1 MKRKMLISIALI
13 IIMLLNCIMPVFA
26 ASAAEGGEIELNSKL
41 YTAVKKSLEKQ
52 GISFIGNDI
61 THSISITEENKAR
74 VTELNLNEGEIS
86 DLTGLEN
93 FTNLAHLELSG
104 NNITKDSNLAVLT
117 GLPLKY
123 LDLSTNQLED
133 VSEIDELINSIKA
146 SNGTVIL
153 SGQTVTIVNEAIID
167 VEEASDDAVI
177 AEYTLPRIL
186 EKAGYIKSVWIK
198 QYGIPESGIG
208 MCPYLEEI
216 SNPVTEGND
225 TMKLRIASDEGNP
238 YKGLFKLEIYIYDD
252 PTEAGSAA
260 NLNPAATNILN
271 GSRFYIYVVVH
282 DSDSTAI
289 TTEDS
294 NLYKAIKEQLTAG
307 QTINNE
313 LDSYPFEVN
322 ADGEI
327 IKDECTY
334 TTEGNNLIL
343 TIVGEDEPSYILDTE
358 TNRVYLYDEGE
369 KGEYYTD
376 KFEKQLISTTD
387 EEGVVT
393 LKEGYAIYHNGAN
406 RDLYIQAYDDAKT
419 FVIDNEDL
427 VNKITSLM
435 LNNKEIRDLTGLEK
449 FVGLSSYLNVSHNYL
464 SDIEPIYNL
473 QANKDAFESKIQE
486 KYNYYLT
493 SREYGN
499 LSKSLSETKTNK
511 TAADAEIQ
519 NIANAIQEILTKF
532 EEASKIEEYTETQ
545 KTETAEDGTE
555 TTVTEKTKNE
565 NYEQE
570 LENKAKEI
578 EEILKN
584 IYGYDTVDEATGK
597 KEHTD
602 GYIEILEDRLN
613 DTEKGVSGLYSYLSS
628 LYNIYN
634 NEHKLA
640 TLLTPELNYL
650 DFEQYLTFKD
660 TMLGSAET
668 VRGLVEAEISR
679 LGTLESNQA
688 LSELDKDLL
697 SAAFGIDF
705 DSEEVEYPLQ
715 EYFAKLMEDT
725 AGSRIYW
732 TQMIDKFREVA
743 LYSEMGTYCL
753 IHRMEI
759 PTTAVSQCY
768 CEEYLKQR
776 IKSFEYEG
784 IDVTLERE
792 ILNNLEANVTDGN
805 DLYDAFINYMKLTFD
820 YTNVDD
826 SGDIIN
832 LPTCSGPY
840 TELKSLVYNT
850 TNYENVDEIFA
861 KLEELEKDV
870 EADDKEVIE
879 VYNKLS
885 NAIIK
890 TINIKEAIDFNEK
903 YQGDLNLYNEVVALS
918 SKFVT
923 NSGEVSIY
931 ITLPKLRK
939 LDISYNA
946 YLEGIE
952 KISTLTGLRELYA
965 NANYITDITEVDW
978 SAIKYL
984 RKLGLAY
991 NYIPSI
997 KPLENMEYLVD
1008 LDASHNMISGKLEFN
1023 FTKSQKTL
1031 MNLDLSYNQITD
1043 ITPIMEFLDW
1053 KTGGNDGNYL
1063 AREDTININ
1072 LNNQNITLNIEEPI
1086 FLSDYPSTID
1096 VDLPKIFTQLLAID
1110 VERTAFGETSQ
1121 NGRIESE
1128 GKYVTLNTRTVGEKE
1143 GVVEVIAMSGDGT
1156 PVETCVGEGTKATI
1170 KYVVKDRTV
1179 TSVKVEPSEDVVVKP
1194 GETQVFT
1201 ALVEG
1206 EDLLDTS
1213 VTWSVLDN
1221 LSANTTIAEDGTLT
1235 VGEDETAEVIHV
1247 MAVSNF
1253 DGTKNDVVTVSTID
1267 PDEPIDERIIKVEP
1281 SENVVVKPGE
1291 EQDFTAEITSEDI
1304 TDKTVTWSIE
1314 GNSSAN
1320 TTISSEGKLVV
1331 AEDETAEEIKVIATS
1346 NFDNTIKTE
1355 VIVAV
1360 NKEVEPE
1367 EPTDETIV
1375 TVEPSEN
1382 VVVKPGE
1389 EQVFR
1394 AEVTGKDVT
1403 DTTVTWSVE
1412 GNLSENTTI
1421 SSEGKLVVAEDETAE
1436 EIKVIATSNFD
1447 NTVRKEVIV
1456 AVNKEP
1462 EEPTDEVVI
1471 TVEPSENVV
1480 VKPGGEQDFTV
1491 EVTGTEVTSKEVK
1504 WSLSGF
1510 TSQDTNISSEGK
1522 LTLGADE
1529 SADEITLTVDVT
1541 VNDSIKET
1549 KTIIIKVDKGE
1560 EPENPGV
1567 DLELGYKVEDE
1578 YLTEVSPKTPVEDFK
1593 TILLDN
1599 EEYNVVIKKDGET
1612 ITSGNVATGMYV
1624 QIQDKDGEVVKD
1636 ENGDLLVYEV
1646 VVKGDVNGDGVAN
1659 SLDSVLI
1666 KAYRNEV
1673 KDANLIGSAFEAADI
1688 DDNGKVD
1695 ITDSKLLLYHRAEV
1709 KGYNLNYKNSK

>member
-406 RDLYIQAYDDAKT
+406 RNLYIQAYDDAKT

-486 KYNYYLT
+486 KYTYYLT

-499 LSKSLSETKTNK
+499 LSSSLSETKTNK

-715 EYFAKLMEDT
+715 EYFAKLMENT

-890 TINIKEAIDFNEK
+890 TINIKEAIDFNE
-903 YQGDLNLYNEVVALS
+903 
-918 SKFVT
+918 
-923 NSGEVSIY
+923 
-931 ITLPKLRK
+931 
-939 LDISYNA
+939 
-946 YLEGIE
+946 
-952 KISTLTGLRELYA
+952 
-965 NANYITDITEVDW
+965 NYIM
-978 SAIKYL
+978 
-984 RKLGLAY
+984 KL
-991 NYIPSI
+991 
-997 KPLENMEYLVD
+997 
-1008 LDASHNMISGKLEFN
+1008 
-1023 FTKSQKTL
+1023 
-1031 MNLDLSYNQITD
+1031 
-1043 ITPIMEFLDW
+1043 
-1053 KTGGNDGNYL
+1053 
-1063 AREDTININ
+1063 
-1072 LNNQNITLNIEEPI
+1072 
-1086 FLSDYPSTID
+1086 
-1096 VDLPKIFTQLLAID
+1096 
-1110 VERTAFGETSQ
+1110 
-1121 NGRIESE
+1121 
-1128 GKYVTLNTRTVGEKE
+1128 
-1143 GVVEVIAMSGDGT
+1143 
-1156 PVETCVGEGTKATI
+1156 
-1170 KYVVKDRTV
+1170 
-1179 TSVKVEPSEDVVVKP
+1179 
-1194 GETQVFT
+1194 
-1201 ALVEG
+1201 
-1206 EDLLDTS
+1206 
-1213 VTWSVLDN
+1213 
-1221 LSANTTIAEDGTLT
+1221 
-1235 VGEDETAEVIHV
+1235 
-1247 MAVSNF
+1247 
-1253 DGTKNDVVTVSTID
+1253 
-1267 PDEPIDERIIKVEP
+1267 
-1281 SENVVVKPGE
+1281 
-1291 EQDFTAEITSEDI
+1291 
-1304 TDKTVTWSIE
+1304 
-1314 GNSSAN
+1314 
-1320 TTISSEGKLVV
+1320 
-1331 AEDETAEEIKVIATS
+1331 
-1346 NFDNTIKTE
+1346 
-1355 VIVAV
+1355 
-1360 NKEVEPE
+1360 
-1367 EPTDETIV
+1367 
-1375 TVEPSEN
+1375 
-1382 VVVKPGE
+1382 
-1389 EQVFR
+1389 
-1394 AEVTGKDVT
+1394 
-1403 DTTVTWSVE
+1403 
-1412 GNLSENTTI
+1412 
-1421 SSEGKLVVAEDETAE
+1421 
-1436 EIKVIATSNFD
+1436 
-1447 NTVRKEVIV
+1447 
-1456 AVNKEP
+1456 
-1462 EEPTDEVVI
+1462 
-1471 TVEPSENVV
+1471 
-1480 VKPGGEQDFTV
+1480 
-1491 EVTGTEVTSKEVK
+1491 
-1504 WSLSGF
+1504 
-1510 TSQDTNISSEGK
+1510 
-1522 LTLGADE
+1522 
-1529 SADEITLTVDVT
+1529 
-1541 VNDSIKET
+1541 
-1549 KTIIIKVDKGE
+1549 
-1560 EPENPGV
+1560 
-1567 DLELGYKVEDE
+1567 
-1578 YLTEVSPKTPVEDFK
+1578 
-1593 TILLDN
+1593 
-1599 EEYNVVIKKDGET
+1599 
-1612 ITSGNVATGMYV
+1612 
-1624 QIQDKDGEVVKD
+1624 
-1636 ENGDLLVYEV
+1636 
-1646 VVKGDVNGDGVAN
+1646 
-1659 SLDSVLI
+1659 
-1666 KAYRNEV
+1666 
-1673 KDANLIGSAFEAADI
+1673 
-1688 DDNGKVD
+1688 
-1695 ITDSKLLLYHRAEV
+1695 
-1709 KGYNLNYKNSK
+1709 

>member
-167 VEEASDDAVI
+167 VEEASDNAVI

-198 QYGIPESGIG
+198 QSAISENGTIFL
-208 MCPYLEEI
+208 PYLEEI

-1291 EQDFTAEITSEDI
+1291 EQDFTAEVTGKDV
-1304 TDKTVTWSIE
+1304 TDTTVTWSVE
-1314 GNSSAN
+1314 GNLSAN

-1355 VIVAV
+1355 VVVAV
-1360 NKEVEPE
+1360 NKEPE
-1367 EPTDETIV
+1367 EPTDETVV

-1389 EQVFR
+1389 EQDFT

-1412 GNLSENTTI
+1412 GNLSANTTI

-1447 NTVRKEVIV
+1447 NTIKTEVVV

-1462 EEPTDEVVI
+1462 EEPTDETVI

-1560 EPENPGV
+1560 DPENPGV

>member
-13 IIMLLNCIMPVFA
+13 IIMLLNCIMPLFVVN
-26 ASAAEGGEIELNSKL
+26 AAEGGEIELNSKL

-52 GISFIGNDI
+52 GISFVGNDI

-93 FTNLAHLELSG
+93 FTNLTHLEVSG

-146 SNGTVIL
+146 NNGTVIL
-153 SGQTVTIVNEAIID
+153 SGQTVTIVEEAIID
-167 VEEASDDAVI
+167 VEETSDNAII
-177 AEYTLPRIL
+177 AEYKLPRIL
-186 EKAGYIKSVWIK
+186 EKAGFIKSVWMEQSAISEN
-198 QYGIPESGIG
+198 GSIFV
-208 MCPYLEEI
+208 PYLYEM
-216 SNPVTEGND
+216 SNPVVEGND
-225 TMKLRIASDEGNP
+225 TIKVRIASDTGSP
-238 YKGLFKLEIYIYDD
+238 YKGLYKLEIYIYDD

-289 TTEDS
+289 TTKDS

-313 LDSYPFEVN
+313 LDSYPFEVDAN
-322 ADGEI
+322 GEI

-334 TTEGNNLIL
+334 TTDGSNLIL

-369 KGEYYTD
+369 KGDYYTN
-376 KFEKQLISTTD
+376 KFEKKLISITD
-387 EEGVVT
+387 EEGVIT

-406 RDLYIQAYDDAKT
+406 RNLYIKAYDDAKT
-419 FVIDNEDL
+419 FVIDNVDL
-427 VNKITSLM
+427 VNKITSLI
-435 LNNKEIRDLTGLEK
+435 LNNKEIRDLSGLEK

-464 SDIEPIYNL
+464 TDIEPIYSL

-486 KYNYYLT
+486 DYNYYLT

-499 LSKSLSETKTNK
+499 LSKSLTETKTNK
-511 TAADAEIQ
+511 TAADVQIQ
-519 NIANAIQEILTKF
+519 NILKATQDILTKF
-532 EEASKIEEYTETQ
+532 EEASKIEEYKETQ
-545 KTETAEDGTE
+545 KTETAEDGSQ

-565 NYEQE
+565 NYEEE
-570 LENKAKEI
+570 LKKKASEI

-584 IYGYDTVDEATGK
+584 IYGYDTIDESTGK

-613 DTEKGVSGLYSYLSS
+613 DTENGVSGLYTYLSK
-628 LYNIYN
+628 LYTIYN

-650 DFEQYLTFKD
+650 DFEEYLTFKD
-660 TMLGSAET
+660 TMLSSTET

-679 LGTLESNQA
+679 LGTLEANQA
-688 LSELDKDLL
+688 LSELDKELL
-697 SAAFGIDF
+697 SAGFGIDF

-715 EYFAKLMEDT
+715 EYFSKLMENT
-725 AGSRIYW
+725 AGSRVYW
-732 TQMIDKFREVA
+732 TQMIDKFREIA

-768 CEEYLKQR
+768 CEEYLKER
-776 IKSFEYEG
+776 IKNFEYEG
-784 IDVTLERE
+784 IDTTLEKE
-792 ILNNLEANVTDGN
+792 ILDNLEANVTDGN
-805 DLYDAFINYMKLTFD
+805 VYYNVLINYMNSTFD
-820 YTNVDD
+820 YTNIEDA
-826 SGDIIN
+826 GDVIE

-840 TELKSLVYNT
+840 TELAALVYNR
-850 TNYENVDEIFA
+850 TNYASVDEIFA

-879 VYNKLS
+879 VYNQLS

-890 TINIKEAIDFNEK
+890 TIEIKEAIDTQTK
-903 YQGDLNLYNEVVALS
+903 YQGDLNLYDEVVALS

-965 NANYITDITEVDW
+965 NANYITDVTEVDW

-1043 ITPIMEFLDW
+1043 ITTILEYLDW

-1128 GKYVTLNTRTVGEKE
+1128 GKYVTLNTGSIGEKE
-1143 GVVEVIAMSGDGT
+1143 GVVEVIAMSGNGQ

-1179 TSVKVEPSEDVVVKP
+1179 TSVKIEPSEDVVVKP
-1194 GETQVFT
+1194 GETLVFT
-1201 ALVEG
+1201 ATVEG
-1206 EDLLDTS
+1206 EDLVDTS

-1221 LSANTTIAEDGTLT
+1221 LSENTTIAEDGTLT
-1235 VGEDETAEVIHV
+1235 VGEDETAEEIHV

-1253 DGTKNDVVTVSTID
+1253 DGTKNDVVTVSTVGEKLPDD
-1267 PDEPIDERIIKVEP
+1267 PTSEVTITVEP

-1291 EQDFTAEITSEDI
+1291 EQDFTAEVTGETV
-1304 TDKTVTWSIE
+1304 TDTTVTWSIE
-1314 GNSSAN
+1314 GNLSEN
-1320 TTISSEGKLVV
+1320 TSISEEGKLIV
-1331 AEDETAEEIKVIATS
+1331 AADETAEEIKVIATS
-1346 NFDNTIKTE
+1346 NFDNTIKKE
-1355 VIVAV
+1355 VVVAV
-1360 NKEVEPE
+1360 NKEAEPD
-1367 EPTDETIV
+1367 EPTDEVII

-1389 EQVFR
+1389 EQDFK
-1394 AEVTGKDVT
+1394 VT
-1403 DTTVTWSVE
+1403 
-1412 GNLSENTTI
+1412 
-1421 SSEGKLVVAEDETAE
+1421 
-1436 EIKVIATSNFD
+1436 
-1447 NTVRKEVIV
+1447 
-1456 AVNKEP
+1456 
-1462 EEPTDEVVI
+1462 
-1471 TVEPSENVV
+1471 
-1480 VKPGGEQDFTV
+1480 
-1491 EVTGTEVTSKEVK
+1491 VTGTEVTSQEVK
-1504 WSLSGF
+1504 WSLNGF

-1529 SADEITLTVDVT
+1529 TADEITLTVDIT
-1541 VNDSIKET
+1541 VNDSIKDT

-1560 EPENPGV
+1560 ETEGPV
-1567 DLELGYKVEDE
+1567 ADLELGYKVEDE

-1599 EEYNVVIKKDGET
+1599 EEYNVVIKRDGET
-1612 ITSGNVATGMYV
+1612 ITSGNMATGMYV
-1624 QIQDKDGEVVKD
+1624 QIQDQNGEVVKD
-1636 ENGDLLVYEV
+1636 TNGNLLVYEV

>member
-167 VEEASDDAVI
+167 VEEASDNAVI

-198 QYGIPESGIG
+198 QSAISENGTIFL
-208 MCPYLEEI
+208 PYLEEI

-1072 LNNQNITLNIEEPI
+1072 LNNQNITLNIEGPI

-1267 PDEPIDERIIKVEP
+1267 PDERIIKVEP

-1314 GNSSAN
+1314 GNLSEN

-1355 VIVAV
+1355 VVVAV
-1360 NKEVEPE
+1360 NKEPE
-1367 EPTDETIV
+1367 EPTDETVV

-1389 EQVFR
+1389 EQDFT

-1447 NTVRKEVIV
+1447 NTVKKEVVV

-1462 EEPTDEVVI
+1462 EDPTDEVVI

-1491 EVTGTEVTSKEVK
+1491 EITGTEVTSKEVK

-1560 EPENPGV
+1560 DPENPGV

>member
-167 VEEASDDAVI
+167 VEEASDNAVI

-198 QYGIPESGIG
+198 QSAISENGTIFL
-208 MCPYLEEI
+208 PYLEEI

-1072 LNNQNITLNIEEPI
+1072 LNNQNITLNIEGPI

-1267 PDEPIDERIIKVEP
+1267 PDERIIKVEP

-1314 GNSSAN
+1314 GN
-1320 TTISSEGKLVV
+1320 
-1331 AEDETAEEIKVIATS
+1331 
-1346 NFDNTIKTE
+1346 
-1355 VIVAV
+1355 
-1360 NKEVEPE
+1360 
-1367 EPTDETIV
+1367 
-1375 TVEPSEN
+1375 
-1382 VVVKPGE
+1382 
-1389 EQVFR
+1389 
-1394 AEVTGKDVT
+1394 
-1403 DTTVTWSVE
+1403 
-1412 GNLSENTTI
+1412 LSENTTI

-1447 NTVRKEVIV
+1447 NTVKKEVVV

-1462 EEPTDEVVI
+1462 EDPTDEVVI

-1491 EVTGTEVTSKEVK
+1491 EITGTEVTSKEVK

-1560 EPENPGV
+1560 DPENPGV

>member
-167 VEEASDDAVI
+167 VEEASDNAVI

-198 QYGIPESGIG
+198 QSAISENGTIFL
-208 MCPYLEEI
+208 PYLEEI

-1267 PDEPIDERIIKVEP
+1267 PDERIIKVEP

-1314 GNSSAN
+1314 GNLSEN

-1355 VIVAV
+1355 VVVAV
-1360 NKEVEPE
+1360 NKEPE
-1367 EPTDETIV
+1367 EPTDETVV

-1389 EQVFR
+1389 EQDFT

-1447 NTVRKEVIV
+1447 NTVKKEVVV

-1462 EEPTDEVVI
+1462 EDPTDEVVI

-1560 EPENPGV
+1560 DPENPGV